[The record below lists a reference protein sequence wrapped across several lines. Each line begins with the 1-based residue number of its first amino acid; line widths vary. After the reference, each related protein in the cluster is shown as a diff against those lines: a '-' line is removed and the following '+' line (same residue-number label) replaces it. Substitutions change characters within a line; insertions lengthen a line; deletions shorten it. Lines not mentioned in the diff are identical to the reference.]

1 MSHDQNLEPEH
12 AVTDR
17 TERSWVS
24 RLGPGLVTG
33 AADDDPSGIGTYSQ
47 AGARFGLTLLWTLL
61 LTYPLMVAIQM
72 TSARIGRVTGKG
84 LASNMRAFG
93 PKWLVVLLVLLLAV
107 ANTIN
112 IAADLAAMGAAIH
125 LLVPGPEH
133 LYVVA
138 IGVFS
143 ALLQISLPY
152 ESYARFLKWL
162 TLVLFAYVAVAFV
175 VPVDWVKI
183 AVSLVWPRAQLSGE
197 YLTSVV
203 AVLGTTISPYLFF
216 WQASQEVEEM
226 RSKPGERPLR
236 WVSSFRAYRQ
246 IDRIT
251 ADTWI
256 GMAVSNG
263 VGFFIML
270 TAAATLYAHHVKI
283 QTSADAARAL
293 EPVAGHLAAYVFA
306 AGIVGTGL
314 LALPVLAGSAAYGA
328 AGAFRWRSSLS
339 LHLTLAREF
348 YAVIVVAILGGTAIT
363 FFHLD
368 PVKALYWSAVVNGL
382 AAVPVMVVVMLMGTN
397 RRLMGTNRRLMGRF
411 AITGLLKAGGWIA
424 TVFMALAAA
433 GMFIPG

>member
-1 MSHDQNLEPEH
+1 VPDKQKLEPEL
-12 AVTDR
+12 AVTDK
-17 TERSWVS
+17 TERSWLS

-47 AGARFGLTLLWTLL
+47 AGAKFGFSLLWALL

-72 TSARIGRVTGKG
+72 VSARIGRVTGKG

-93 PKWLVVLLVLLLAV
+93 PRWIVIVLVLVLAV

-125 LLVPGPEH
+125 MLVRGPVQ

-138 IGVFS
+138 FGALS
-143 ALLQISLPY
+143 AILQICVPY
-152 ESYARFLKWL
+152 ERYARILKWL
-162 TLVLFAYVAVAFV
+162 TIVLFAYIAVAFV
-175 VPVDWVKI
+175 VPIDWPQVAL
-183 AVSLVWPRAQLSGE
+183 AVVHPRAQLSGD
-197 YLTSVV
+197 YLGMVV

-216 WQASQEVEEM
+216 WQASQEVEEL
-226 RSKPGERPLR
+226 RSKPGDHPLR

-246 IDRIT
+246 LDRIK

-256 GMAVSNG
+256 GMGVSNC

-270 TAAATLYAHHVKI
+270 TAAATLYAHHISI
-283 QTSADAARAL
+283 QTSADAAKAL
-293 EPVAGHLAAYVFA
+293 APIAGRFAAYIFA

-339 LHLTLAREF
+339 LHLMLAREF
-348 YAVIVVAILGGTAIT
+348 YAVIVVAILGGVAIT
-363 FFHLD
+363 FWHLD

-382 AAVPVMVVVMLMGTN
+382 AAVPVMVVVMLMGTS
-397 RRLMGTNRRLMGRF
+397 RRVMGRF
-411 AITGLLKAGGWIA
+411 AISGLLRAGGWVA
-424 TVFMALAAA
+424 TALMAVAAV
-433 GMFIPG
+433 GMFVTG